1 MGQLIDSEIRTEL
14 GSNSYVKK
22 NLIRKPR
29 KHNDKL
35 EIRDDIPRRWLEA
48 GANTE
53 YQQSTGRVSIDGIP
67 VSYSN
72 YGGVRTSEQFGKT
85 LYSPMNEGHGF
96 NSDLDSNVVST
107 FLILIII

>member
-1 MGQLIDSEIRTEL
+1 LGQLIDSEIRTEL

-53 YQQSTGRVSIDGIP
+53 YQ
-67 VSYSN
+67 
-72 YGGVRTSEQFGKT
+72 
-85 LYSPMNEGHGF
+85 
-96 NSDLDSNVVST
+96 
-107 FLILIII
+107 